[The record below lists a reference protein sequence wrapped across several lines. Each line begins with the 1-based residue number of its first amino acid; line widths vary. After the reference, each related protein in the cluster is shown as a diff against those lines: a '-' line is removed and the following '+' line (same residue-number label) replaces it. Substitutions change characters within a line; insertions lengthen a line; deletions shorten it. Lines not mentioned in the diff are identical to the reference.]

1 MKRVLLGTI
10 ILLVVAVAAAE
21 LVLRDSGYVL
31 IAWGDWA
38 IESTVWVALAAL
50 VITLMVVRIAGSLL
64 IGIWRSP
71 TNVGAWWR
79 GAFSR
84 RHRQYTRQ
92 GLRAYLEADWKTA
105 SKWLKKGAIG
115 GGDPVINDLF
125 AARACL
131 RMNDTEAA
139 EALIDQ
145 AERHAGDEL
154 VSVGLMR
161 AEILLESGQHERALA
176 KLLSLRQR
184 AGEHPSILRSLVRTY
199 RALQDWQN
207 LEGMLPQLKKQKLL
221 SPNELANLEF
231 DVYAGLLSLRQKG
244 GVTDE
249 YVLRLENVWKNL
261 PDRVQRNPDVVAV
274 YARALLNAGAGPE
287 AEKALRHALRRE
299 FSANLVALYGCAMG
313 KDTGKQMVLA
323 ESWLKE
329 RPNHAGL
336 LLALGRISL
345 MNHLWGKAREYFQAS
360 LSVESNPEAYAE
372 LARLLSY
379 MGEHEASTRYYER
392 GLLAST
398 RGLPNLPHPRVHA
411 Q

>member
-1 MKRVLLGTI
+1 VKRLLLGI
-10 ILLVVAVAAAE
+10 VVVLIVAVAAAE

-38 IESTVWVALAAL
+38 MESTVWVALAGVVVTFMAVRLVLAL
-50 VITLMVVRIAGSLL
+50 LM
-64 IGIWRSP
+64 GIWRSP
-71 TNVGAWWR
+71 ASMGDWWR

-105 SKWLKKGAIG
+105 SKWLKKGAAG
-115 GGDPVINDLF
+115 GGDPVVNYLF
-125 AARACL
+125 AARAHL
-131 RMNDTEAA
+131 RLNDTEAA
-139 EALIDQ
+139 EQLIDQ
-145 AERHAGDEL
+145 AERYAGDEP

-161 AEILLESGQHERALA
+161 AEILLESGQLERALA

-184 AGEHPSILRSLVRTY
+184 AGDHPSILRSLVRTY
-199 RALQDWQN
+199 RALHDWKN
-207 LEGMLPQLKKQKLL
+207 LEGMLAQLKKQKLL
-221 SPNELANLEF
+221 TPNDLAELEF
-231 DVYAGLLSLRQKG
+231 DVYAGLLGLRQKG

-249 YVLRLENVWKNL
+249 YIVRLESVWKNL

-274 YARALLNAGAGPE
+274 YARALLHAGAGPE

-299 FSANLVALYGCAMG
+299 FSASLVALYGCATG
-313 KDTGKQMVLA
+313 KDTEKQLVLA

-345 MNHLWGKAREYFQAS
+345 MNHLWGKARDYFQAS

-372 LARLLSY
+372 LARLLSHL
-379 MGEHEASTRYYER
+379 GEHEASTRYYER